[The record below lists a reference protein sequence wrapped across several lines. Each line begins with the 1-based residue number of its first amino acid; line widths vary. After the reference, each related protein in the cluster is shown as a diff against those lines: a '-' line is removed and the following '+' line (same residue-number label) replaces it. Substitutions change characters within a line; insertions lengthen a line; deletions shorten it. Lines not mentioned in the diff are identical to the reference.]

1 MPSADNAGDSRDKLT
16 ALDHQESLAL
26 EIEQVSHAQR
36 VNRQTPIAS
45 SEDEGDSIFLC
56 GFASQDSFVGCLED
70 EEGMTDKA
78 IEDFVRQNNP
88 EMFVRLFES
97 EDTAAKS
104 HEGNGVANKTS
115 TTVPEYGVANGSY
128 DFAAYGGTAMQ
139 VDLQQI
145 LLQLQQILLSSLLSK

>member
-1 MPSADNAGDSRDKLT
+1 MASADNAGDSRGKLT

-26 EIEQVSHAQR
+26 VTEQVSHAQR

-70 EEGMTDKA
+70 EESMTDEA

-97 EDTAAKS
+97 EDTAAKIR
-104 HEGNGVANKTS
+104 EGNGIANKTS
-115 TTVPEYGVANGSY
+115 TAVPGYDIVNASY

-145 LLQLQQILLSSLLSK
+145 LLQLKQILVSSLLSK